1 MEGDTGTQVRNH
13 LLLFLLLLISF
24 TYTWFAYTYIFSQPI
39 TASVFLEGNFTLT
52 DKGIVLKAA
61 HRGSLSIEDEGYLSD
76 NIEETCLSTCLNQLQ
91 PENDDS
97 RPTEHQCGKRS
108 GARGYNQR

>member
-1 MEGDTGTQVRNH
+1 MEGDTGTQMRKH
-13 LLLFLLLLISF
+13 LLLFLLLLI
-24 TYTWFAYTYIFSQPI
+24 TWFAYTYIFSQPI

-52 DKGIVLKAA
+52 NKGIVLKDA

-91 PENDDS
+91 PKNVDS